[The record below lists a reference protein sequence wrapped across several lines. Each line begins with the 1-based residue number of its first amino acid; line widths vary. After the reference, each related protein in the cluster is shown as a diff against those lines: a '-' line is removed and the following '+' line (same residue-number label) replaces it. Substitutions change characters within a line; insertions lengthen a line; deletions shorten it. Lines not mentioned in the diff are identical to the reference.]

1 MNSEVFE
8 ALGLLERE
16 RGIPVDFMVDRIK
29 KAIVT
34 ACKNSY
40 GNEDTIINMEPG
52 KGAFEV
58 FLRKTVVEELTDPG
72 REILLEKAREI
83 DPAAAVDS
91 IVNVPLNTKEF
102 GRIAAQTARNIIR
115 QGIRDG
121 ERGQMMQ
128 EFQSKHQELVSAL
141 VERIDPRT
149 GAATLKIGKAEA
161 VLPKNE
167 QVGNEELKEGDHIKV
182 YVADVRETEKGPRAM
197 ISRTHPDL
205 VKRLF
210 ETEVPEIY
218 DGTVEIKAVSRDV
231 RAMTDENGRRI
242 EAAGPSVPV
251 EITGLDDVPAGGD
264 IMNAVSDERLA
275 RELVEQR
282 RTQQKEEMFNSQTK
296 VTLDNLF
303 DQMQQGEMKE
313 LQIIVKA
320 DVQGSVEAVRQSL
333 EKLSNEEVRV
343 KVIHG
348 GVGAIN
354 ESDVMLANASNAII
368 VGFNVRPEPLAEDNA
383 KRSGVDM
390 RLYRIIY
397 DCIEEME
404 SAMKGMLAP
413 KFREVL
419 LGRAECRQV
428 YKITNVGMVVGGHV
442 TSGKITRS
450 AEIRVVRDGIVIAE
464 DKMASLKRF
473 KDDAKEVA
481 EGYDCGITLE
491 KFSDVKEGD
500 VLEAFIMEEYKED

>member
-218 DGTVEIKAVSRDV
+218 DGTVEIKAVSREAGSRTKLAVVSHNPDV
-231 RAMTDENGRRI
+231 DAVGACIGTRGARVSSIVNELGGEKIDIVEYSDDPAQFIASALSPANVLTVTVAEDGSHACRVSVPDGQLSLAIGNKGQNARLAAKLTGWKIDIKPESGFYGEE
-242 EAAGPSVPV
+242 EAA
-251 EITGLDDVPAGGD
+251 PAP
-264 IMNAVSDERLA
+264 
-275 RELVEQR
+275 
-282 RTQQKEEMFNSQTK
+282 EE
-296 VTLDNLF
+296 
-303 DQMQQGEMKE
+303 
-313 LQIIVKA
+313 
-320 DVQGSVEAVRQSL
+320 
-333 EKLSNEEVRV
+333 
-343 KVIHG
+343 
-348 GVGAIN
+348 
-354 ESDVMLANASNAII
+354 
-368 VGFNVRPEPLAEDNA
+368 
-383 KRSGVDM
+383 
-390 RLYRIIY
+390 
-397 DCIEEME
+397 
-404 SAMKGMLAP
+404 
-413 KFREVL
+413 
-419 LGRAECRQV
+419 
-428 YKITNVGMVVGGHV
+428 
-442 TSGKITRS
+442 
-450 AEIRVVRDGIVIAE
+450 
-464 DKMASLKRF
+464 
-473 KDDAKEVA
+473 
-481 EGYDCGITLE
+481 TLE
-491 KFSDVKEGD
+491 PAEEPQEETEG
-500 VLEAFIMEEYKED
+500 